1 MQQSKTKDL
10 TPLTQEAR
18 TYISTEEAARHLL
31 RQVQTLRIW
40 ACKDNGPIRP
50 ARIGGRLAWPV
61 AEIKTLL
68 GVA

>member
-1 MQQSKTKDL
+1 MQSKPKDL

-31 RQVQTLRIW
+31 RQVQTLRVW
-40 ACKDNGPIRP
+40 ACYDNGLVRP

-61 AEIKTLL
+61 SEIKRVM